1 MVNDLRLSLR
11 RYILW
16 SLFSLAA
23 ILIILFSIQNS
34 DSFFDGMDGMLKRTM
49 IRVAERAELDTSG
62 SAKILDFYISD
73 QYNKLPEKIRSS
85 FKPTDFQPYVLL
97 KNINKPNWFKR
108 PESAQFALLA
118 RLPNGDIRYVS
129 QAFEAPPTRQTRPFH
144 INRIIYNILLGL
156 IALAS
161 FALALQFLMRSV
173 TRPVEKLQQWA
184 AKLDEKQLDSPIPS
198 FKYKELDALAH
209 IIHNSLQDVRTTL
222 YREREFVNHASHE
235 LRTPIAVIR
244 SSSELLQRVVDP
256 DNIKGNNAIARIDHA
271 SKTMADLTETL
282 LWLGRDTHETL
293 PLNTINIKTMI
304 EQISENL
311 MYLLSGK
318 EVIVNCHLENC
329 ELILPKTATEIMI
342 GNVIRN
348 AYQHTYCGSVE
359 ITLSNQRLTVFN
371 TEKSSSPAPKYI
383 EKENLDDGYGIGIK
397 LIDKLATKL
406 GWSYHHQVLNNGY
419 QVVLS
424 FCTRQQASDL

>member
-1 MVNDLRLSLR
+1 M
-11 RYILW
+11 
-16 SLFSLAA
+16 
-23 ILIILFSIQNS
+23 
-34 DSFFDGMDGMLKRTM
+34 
-49 IRVAERAELDTSG
+49 
-62 SAKILDFYISD
+62 
-73 QYNKLPEKIRSS
+73 
-85 FKPTDFQPYVLL
+85 
-97 KNINKPNWFKR
+97 
-108 PESAQFALLA
+108 
-118 RLPNGDIRYVS
+118 
-129 QAFEAPPTRQTRPFH
+129 
-144 INRIIYNILLGL
+144 
-156 IALAS
+156 
-161 FALALQFLMRSV
+161 
-173 TRPVEKLQQWA
+173 
-184 AKLDEKQLDSPIPS
+184 
-198 FKYKELDALAH
+198 
-209 IIHNSLQDVRTTL
+209 QDVRTAL

-293 PLNTINIKTMI
+293 PLNAINIKTMI

>member
-1 MVNDLRLSLR
+1 M
-11 RYILW
+11 
-16 SLFSLAA
+16 
-23 ILIILFSIQNS
+23 
-34 DSFFDGMDGMLKRTM
+34 
-49 IRVAERAELDTSG
+49 
-62 SAKILDFYISD
+62 
-73 QYNKLPEKIRSS
+73 
-85 FKPTDFQPYVLL
+85 
-97 KNINKPNWFKR
+97 
-108 PESAQFALLA
+108 
-118 RLPNGDIRYVS
+118 
-129 QAFEAPPTRQTRPFH
+129 
-144 INRIIYNILLGL
+144 
-156 IALAS
+156 
-161 FALALQFLMRSV
+161 
-173 TRPVEKLQQWA
+173 
-184 AKLDEKQLDSPIPS
+184 
-198 FKYKELDALAH
+198 
-209 IIHNSLQDVRTTL
+209 QDVRTAL

-293 PLNTINIKTMI
+293 PLNAINIKTMI

-359 ITLSNQRLTVFN
+359 INLN
-371 TEKSSSPAPKYI
+371 APKYI